1 LTNELQV
8 RTEAKSLF
16 LERNFEA
23 PRQLVFDAYTNC
35 EHLKHWWGPEGWPLT
50 FCEMDFRPGGKWR
63 FCMSEE
69 DGEGE
74 SWGVATYEEIVAP
87 ERIVYRDQFTDKDGT
102 PNEEMPTQHVTVSLT
117 ETEGGT
123 KLHVRTD
130 YASEEDLQQILE
142 MGVVEGVTSTW
153 NQLAELLAKLSA

>member
-1 LTNELQV
+1 
-8 RTEAKSLF
+8 
-16 LERNFEA
+16 
-23 PRQLVFDAYTNC
+23 
-35 EHLKHWWGPEGWPLT
+35 
-50 FCEMDFRPGGKWR
+50 MDFRHGGKWHY
-63 FCMSEE
+63 CMSEE
-69 DGEGE
+69 GGEGE
-74 SWGVATYEEIVAP
+74 SWGLATYEEIVAP
-87 ERIVYRDQFTDKDGT
+87 ERIVYQDQFADKDGT